1 VAVTTISATGT
12 IDPEV
17 AWERYADLDRWATWA
32 PQIRGV
38 DAPSRRLAPGL
49 RGVVRGLGGLVRV
62 PFEVLDV
69 DEQART
75 WSWRVSVGPVRLR
88 LEHGVEARAGRP
100 GTRTWLRT
108 HGPAPVVWAYTPV
121 AFVALQALVLTS
133 TVGTGA
139 GR

>member
-1 VAVTTISATGT
+1 MAPFGRNGVRGAGYDGAGAGYAMPVAVTTISATGT
-12 IDPEV
+12 IAPDE

-38 DAPSRRLAPGL
+38 DAPSRRLRPGL
-49 RGVVRGLGGLVRV
+49 RGVVRGLGGVLRV

-69 DEQART
+69 NETA
-75 WSWRVSVGPVRLR
+75 
-88 LEHGVEARAGRP
+88 
-100 GTRTWLRT
+100 RTWLRT

-133 TVGTGA
+133 TVRTGPGA
-139 GR
+139 